1 MNFQVR
7 MKLLKRAIFLI
18 LVAGVCFSVLPS
30 RAADECL
37 SQPNSNA
44 PQGSHW
50 YYRVDRTN
58 QRQCWYLGAERAK
71 PRPQQQQ
78 SASASPPPPA
88 SKPAERPAPQTATP
102 APQTTTEVAAI
113 PVKTTVIRVSAA
125 DDAILRP
132 AFLETSGWGRADE
145 SADESLIS
153 TKRSDQH
160 SVTVTDDAQ
169 PGRPIVAAS
178 EAAKSEKPSLFSNVF
193 VHLVALLAAVLA
205 IVAVIGR
212 IIFRLSPIRPADRV
226 KPGAERAS
234 ERASDLE
241 PFSSRQTRDAQIRQ
255 RNRSNPRRPDLSRD
269 ETGNAAVVADIEQ
282 SVQRLLHELRNRHLR
297 LHGQDL
303 ERT

>member
-7 MKLLKRAIFLI
+7 MKLLKRAVFLI
-18 LVAGVCFSVLPS
+18 SVAGVCFSVVPS

-37 SQPNSNA
+37 SQPNSTA
-44 PQGSHW
+44 PKGSHW
-50 YYRVDRTN
+50 YYRVDRAN

-71 PRPQQQQ
+71 ARPQQQQ
-78 SASASPPPPA
+78 SALTSPPPAA
-88 SKPAERPAPQTATP
+88 SKPAERTAPQTATP

-132 AFLETSGWGRADE
+132 SFLETSGWGRADE

-153 TKRSDQH
+153 TKRADQH

-178 EAAKSEKPSLFSNVF
+178 EAATSEQPSLFSNAF

-212 IIFRLSPIRPADRV
+212 IIFRLSRIRPADRV

-234 ERASDLE
+234 G
-241 PFSSRQTRDAQIRQ
+241 PFSSRQTRAAPSGQ

-269 ETGNAAVVADIEQ
+269 ETGNAAVVADLEQ
-282 SVQRLLHELRNRHLR
+282 SVQRLLHELQIRHLH
-297 LHGQDL
+297 LHGQNV